1 MNMYMLQLTSP
12 QRGTKTPLKPK
23 PVFICIISL
32 REMQETN
39 TVLQFTKLIWK
50 RSSLHDLDFSES
62 QYWGQHKEQT
72 MLSVFTL

>member
-12 QRGTKTPLKPK
+12 QTGTKTPLKPK

-39 TVLQFTKLIWK
+39 TVLQFTKLI
-50 RSSLHDLDFSES
+50 
-62 QYWGQHKEQT
+62 
-72 MLSVFTL
+72 